1 MKNKDLQKNTFL
13 HKLAKDISI
22 MPKTDLLCL
31 RIIFTNRRAIKY
43 FKEEYK
49 SLQEGVFSMPE
60 CETINDFVQSH
71 SPYKQAEELSLIY
84 MLYCSYQKI
93 YYSRNPLSEDEEAE
107 SFENFYFWGKTILND
122 FDDIDKNLADAKK
135 LYTTLSEEKEIEE
148 LFDFLSDEQKNVLSQ
163 YFADF
168 KKLYS
173 SDSKLKNN
181 FVKIWNCLSDIYFD
195 YKEELKKN
203 AIAYSGMMYRDLVE
217 RMSESDN
224 LFEDDIFAFA
234 GFNVLNQSEKK
245 LFECI
250 KSTNTAHF
258 YWDYDT
264 YYTENSFQEA
274 GIFMRENLS
283 KFPCN
288 KTFSENDFSQI
299 EKSDC
304 NYHIISTTYETTQV
318 HYIRTWIKSLE
329 KQYGESLKQNQIAII
344 LLNENLLPY
353 VLKALPNQ
361 VNGQETKVNITM
373 GYPFKFSTLFEEI
386 GKFAENLSE
395 EGMTHA
401 EQIDGLIRLLKDK
414 AMEKNCPNETKEAA
428 FRSIVTL
435 EDFKATLDFIAVPL
449 SENFV
454 RKTLLKLLQKQI
466 MPFESDATDG
476 IQVMGLLESRNLDF
490 RHILMLSTT
499 NSNVPAVSNA
509 ATFIPHSLRN
519 VFNLMTEK
527 RKIAVFA
534 YYFYRLL
541 HNAKSITYIY
551 NTHSASNDNEEMSC
565 FLQQLRLELGKSIKV
580 SNLSNIQSK
589 SEIKIE
595 LPAKTKATIENV
607 ILKKEYLPP
616 SYINTYIDC
625 PLKFY
630 YDKICELKAI
640 KEEKDI
646 ISLSFGNLFH
656 HSAEFFEESNRTKS
670 LKTCIEEG
678 LDKLDKDQKASIKQM
693 HKDIVLSYLEDL
705 KTFDDKNKDREFVS
719 AEEEIV
725 RTKNINGKDISFG
738 GRIDRIDEKNKRLIL
753 CDYKTGGKDEKD
765 QGIEELFDSNNK
777 DRAKYLFQIM
787 FYAWLLW
794 KEQDID
800 VEIMYVHLLKSKDY
814 ENKIYTY
821 NAETH
826 EIFDECMNEIIKK
839 LLDTD
844 ETKVWEANT
853 KSKNC
858 EYCDYQT
865 LCPNNEIEN
874 EDDTI

>member
-1 MKNKDLQKNTFL
+1 
-13 HKLAKDISI
+13 
-22 MPKTDLLCL
+22 
-31 RIIFTNRRAIKY
+31 
-43 FKEEYK
+43 
-49 SLQEGVFSMPE
+49 FSMPE
-60 CETINDFVQSH
+60 CETINDFVQSY

-93 YYSRNPLSEDEEAE
+93 YYSRNPLSEGEEAE
-107 SFENFYFWGKTILND
+107 NFENFYFWGKTILND
-122 FDDIDKNLADAKK
+122 FDDIDKNLADARK

-148 LFDFLSDEQKNVLSQ
+148 LFDFLSEEQKNILSQ

-203 AIAYSGMMYRDLVE
+203 SIAYSGMIYRDLVE

-224 LFEDDIFAFA
+224 LFGDDIFAFA

-283 KFPCN
+283 QFPCN

-318 HYIRTWIKSLE
+318 YYIRTWIKSLE
-329 KQYGESLKQNQIAII
+329 ERYGEGLKQNQIAII

-353 VLKALPNQ
+353 VLKALPNK
-361 VNGQETKVNITM
+361 VNEQETKVNITM
-373 GYPFKFSTLFEEI
+373 GYPFRFSTLFEEI
-386 GKFAENLSE
+386 GKFAENMSK
-395 EGMTHA
+395 EGKTHA
-401 EQIDGLIRLLKDK
+401 EQIDELILLLKDK

-435 EDFKATLDFIAVPL
+435 EDFKATLDFIDIPL

-476 IQVMGLLESRNLDF
+476 IQIMGLLESRNLDF
-490 RHILMLSTT
+490 KHILMFSTT
-499 NSNVPAVSNA
+499 NSNIPAVSNA

-541 HNAKSITYIY
+541 H
-551 NTHSASNDNEEMSC
+551 
-565 FLQQLRLELGKSIKV
+565 
-580 SNLSNIQSK
+580 
-589 SEIKIE
+589 
-595 LPAKTKATIENV
+595 
-607 ILKKEYLPP
+607 
-616 SYINTYIDC
+616 
-625 PLKFY
+625 
-630 YDKICELKAI
+630 
-640 KEEKDI
+640 
-646 ISLSFGNLFH
+646 
-656 HSAEFFEESNRTKS
+656 
-670 LKTCIEEG
+670 
-678 LDKLDKDQKASIKQM
+678 
-693 HKDIVLSYLEDL
+693 
-705 KTFDDKNKDREFVS
+705 
-719 AEEEIV
+719 
-725 RTKNINGKDISFG
+725 
-738 GRIDRIDEKNKRLIL
+738 
-753 CDYKTGGKDEKD
+753 
-765 QGIEELFDSNNK
+765 
-777 DRAKYLFQIM
+777 
-787 FYAWLLW
+787 
-794 KEQDID
+794 
-800 VEIMYVHLLKSKDY
+800 
-814 ENKIYTY
+814 
-821 NAETH
+821 
-826 EIFDECMNEIIKK
+826 
-839 LLDTD
+839 
-844 ETKVWEANT
+844 
-853 KSKNC
+853 
-858 EYCDYQT
+858 
-865 LCPNNEIEN
+865 
-874 EDDTI
+874 

>member
-13 HKLAKDISI
+13 HKLAKDISR
-22 MPKTDLLCL
+22 MPKTDLLSL
-31 RIIFTNRRAIKY
+31 RVIFTNRRAIKY

-60 CETINDFVQSH
+60 CETINDFVQSY

-93 YYSRNPLSEDEEAE
+93 YYSLNPLSEGEEAE

-122 FDDIDKNLADAKK
+122 FDDIDKNLADARK

-148 LFDFLSDEQKNVLSQ
+148 LFDFLSEEQKNILSQ

-203 AIAYSGMMYRDLVE
+203 SIAYSGMIYRDLVE

-224 LFEDDIFAFA
+224 LFGDDIFAFA

-283 KFPCN
+283 QFPCN

-318 HYIRTWIKSLE
+318 YYIRTWIKSLE
-329 KQYGESLKQNQIAII
+329 ERYGEGLKQNQIAII

-353 VLKALPNQ
+353 VLKALPNK
-361 VNGQETKVNITM
+361 VNEQETKVNITM
-373 GYPFKFSTLFEEI
+373 GYPFRFSTLFEEI
-386 GKFAENLSE
+386 GKFAENMSK
-395 EGMTHA
+395 EGKTHA
-401 EQIDGLIRLLKDK
+401 EQIDELILLLKDK
-414 AMEKNCPNETKEAA
+414 AIEKNCPNETKEAA

-435 EDFKATLDFIAVPL
+435 EDFKATLDFIDIPL

-476 IQVMGLLESRNLDF
+476 IQIMGLLESRNLDF
-490 RHILMLSTT
+490 KHILMLSTT
-499 NSNVPAVSNA
+499 NSNIPAVSNA

-541 HNAKSITYIY
+541 HNAESITYIY
-551 NTHSASNDNEEMSC
+551 NTHSASKDSEEMSC
-565 FLQQLRLELGKSIKV
+565 FLQQLRLELGKPVKV

-595 LPAKTKATIENV
+595 LPAKTKKTIENV
-607 ILKKEYLPP
+607 ILKKKYLSP

-630 YDKICELKAI
+630 YDKICELKPI

-646 ISLSFGNLFH
+646 ISLAFGNLFH
-656 HSAEFFEESNRTKS
+656 HSAECFEKSSRTESIE
-670 LKTCIEEG
+670 TCIEKG
-678 LDKLDKDQKASIKQM
+678 FDRLDKDEKACIKQM
-693 HKDIVLSYLEDL
+693 HKDIALSFLEDL
-705 KTFDDKNKDREFVS
+705 KIFDDKNKDRRFVS

-725 RTKNINGKDISFG
+725 YKKNINAREISFG

-753 CDYKTGGKDEKD
+753 CDYKTGGTEEEFK
-765 QGIEELFDSNNK
+765 GIEGLFDGSKK

-794 KEQDID
+794 EGQDIN
-800 VEIMYVHLLKSKDY
+800 VEIMYVHSLKSKNY

-821 NAETH
+821 TAETH
-826 EIFDECMNEIIKK
+826 KDFDECMKK
-839 LLDTD
+839 LIKNLFDTD
-844 ETKVWEANT
+844 ETKVWEPQ
-853 KSKNC
+853 SKEHIC
-858 EYCDYQT
+858 TYCDYQT

>member
-13 HKLAKDISI
+13 HKLAKDISR
-22 MPKTDLLCL
+22 MPKTDLFSL
-31 RIIFTNRRAIKY
+31 RVIFTNRRAIKY

-60 CETINDFVQSH
+60 CETINDFVQSY

-93 YYSRNPLSEDEEAE
+93 YYSLNSLSEGEEAE

-122 FDDIDKNLADAKK
+122 FDDIDKNLADARK

-148 LFDFLSDEQKNVLSQ
+148 LFDFLSEEQKNILSQ

-203 AIAYSGMMYRDLVE
+203 SIAYSGMIYRDLVE

-224 LFEDDIFAFA
+224 LFGDDIFAFA

-283 KFPCN
+283 QFPCN

-318 HYIRTWIKSLE
+318 YYIRTWIKSLE
-329 KQYGESLKQNQIAII
+329 ERYGEGLKQNQIAII

-353 VLKALPNQ
+353 VLKALPNK
-361 VNGQETKVNITM
+361 VNEQETKVNITM
-373 GYPFKFSTLFEEI
+373 GYPFRFSTLFEEI
-386 GKFAENLSE
+386 GKFAENMSK
-395 EGMTHA
+395 EGKTHA
-401 EQIDGLIRLLKDK
+401 EQIDELILLLKDK

-435 EDFKATLDFIAVPL
+435 EDFKATLDFIDIPL

-476 IQVMGLLESRNLDF
+476 IQIMGLLESRNLDF
-490 RHILMLSTT
+490 KHILMLSTT
-499 NSNVPAVSNA
+499 NSNIPAVSNA

-541 HNAKSITYIY
+541 HNAESITYIY
-551 NTHSASNDNEEMSC
+551 NTHSASKDSEEMSC
-565 FLQQLRLELGKSIKV
+565 FLQQLRLELGKPVKV

-595 LPAKTKATIENV
+595 LPAKTKETIENV
-607 ILKKEYLPP
+607 ILKKKYLSP

-630 YDKICELKAI
+630 YDNICELKPI

-646 ISLSFGNLFH
+646 ISLTFGNLFH
-656 HSAEFFEESNRTKS
+656 HSAECFEKSSRTESIE
-670 LKTCIEEG
+670 TCIEKG
-678 LDKLDKDQKASIKQM
+678 FDRLDKDEKACIKQM
-693 HKDIVLSYLEDL
+693 HKNIALSFLEDL
-705 KTFDDKNKDREFVS
+705 KIFDDKNKDRRFVS

-725 RTKNINGKDISFG
+725 YKKNINAREISFG

-753 CDYKTGGKDEKD
+753 CDYKTGGTEEEFK
-765 QGIEELFDSNNK
+765 GIEGLFDGSKK

-794 KEQDID
+794 EGQDIN
-800 VEIMYVHLLKSKDY
+800 VEIMYVHSLKSKNY

-821 NAETH
+821 TAETH
-826 EIFDECMNEIIKK
+826 KDFDECMKK
-839 LLDTD
+839 LIKNLFDTD
-844 ETKVWEANT
+844 ETKVWEPQ
-853 KSKNC
+853 SKEHIC
-858 EYCDYQT
+858 TYCDYQT

>member
-13 HKLAKDISI
+13 HKLAKDISR
-22 MPKTDLLCL
+22 MPKTDLLSL
-31 RIIFTNRRAIKY
+31 RVIFTNRRAIKY

-60 CETINDFVQSH
+60 CETINDFVQSY

-93 YYSRNPLSEDEEAE
+93 YYSLNPLSEGEEAE

-122 FDDIDKNLADAKK
+122 FDDIDKNLADARK

-148 LFDFLSDEQKNVLSQ
+148 LFDFLSEEQKNILSQ

-203 AIAYSGMMYRDLVE
+203 SIAYSGMIYRDLVE

-224 LFEDDIFAFA
+224 LFGDDIFAFA

-283 KFPCN
+283 QFPCN

-318 HYIRTWIKSLE
+318 YYIRTWIKSLE
-329 KQYGESLKQNQIAII
+329 ERYGEGLKQNQIAII

-353 VLKALPNQ
+353 VLKALPNK
-361 VNGQETKVNITM
+361 VNEQETKVNITM
-373 GYPFKFSTLFEEI
+373 GYPFRFSTLFEEI
-386 GKFAENLSE
+386 GKFAENMSK
-395 EGMTHA
+395 EGKTHA
-401 EQIDGLIRLLKDK
+401 EQIDELILLLKDK
-414 AMEKNCPNETKEAA
+414 AMEKNCPNEIKEAA

-435 EDFKATLDFIAVPL
+435 EDFKATLDFIDIPL

-476 IQVMGLLESRNLDF
+476 IQIMGLLESRNLDF
-490 RHILMLSTT
+490 KHILMLSTT
-499 NSNVPAVSNA
+499 NSNIPAVSNA

-519 VFNLMTEK
+519 VFNIMTEK

-541 HNAKSITYIY
+541 HNAESITYIY
-551 NTHSASNDNEEMSC
+551 NTHSASKDSEEMSC
-565 FLQQLRLELGKSIKV
+565 FLQQLRLELGKPVKV

-595 LPAKTKATIENV
+595 LPAKTKETIENV
-607 ILKKEYLPP
+607 IMKEKYLSP

-630 YDKICELKAI
+630 YDKICELKPI

-646 ISLSFGNLFH
+646 ISLAFGNLFH
-656 HSAEFFEESNRTKS
+656 HSAECFEKSSRTESIE
-670 LKTCIEEG
+670 TCIEKG
-678 LDKLDKDQKASIKQM
+678 FDRLDKDEKACIKQM
-693 HKDIVLSYLEDL
+693 HKDIALSFLEDL
-705 KTFDDKNKDREFVS
+705 KIFDDKNKDRRFVS

-725 RTKNINGKDISFG
+725 YKKNINAREISFG

-753 CDYKTGGKDEKD
+753 YDYKTGGTEEEFK
-765 QGIEELFDSNNK
+765 GIEGLFDGSKK

-794 KEQDID
+794 EGQDIN
-800 VEIMYVHLLKSKDY
+800 VEIMYVHSLKSKNY

-821 NAETH
+821 TAETH
-826 EIFDECMNEIIKK
+826 KEFDECMKK
-839 LLDTD
+839 LIKNLFDTD
-844 ETKVWEANT
+844 ETKVWEPQ
-853 KSKNC
+853 SKEHIC
-858 EYCDYQT
+858 TYCDYQT

>member
-13 HKLAKDISI
+13 HKLAKDISR
-22 MPKTDLLCL
+22 MPKTDLLSL
-31 RIIFTNRRAIKY
+31 RVIFTNRRAIKY

-60 CETINDFVQSH
+60 CETINDFVQSY

-93 YYSRNPLSEDEEAE
+93 YYSRNPLSEGEEAE

-122 FDDIDKNLADAKK
+122 FDDIDKNLADARK

-148 LFDFLSDEQKNVLSQ
+148 LFDFLSEEQKNILSQ

-203 AIAYSGMMYRDLVE
+203 SIAYSGMIYRDLVE

-224 LFEDDIFAFA
+224 LFGDDIFAFA

-283 KFPCN
+283 QFPCN

-318 HYIRTWIKSLE
+318 YYIRTWIKSLE
-329 KQYGESLKQNQIAII
+329 ERYGEGLKQNQIAII

-353 VLKALPNQ
+353 VLKALPNK
-361 VNGQETKVNITM
+361 VNEQETKVNITM
-373 GYPFKFSTLFEEI
+373 GYPFRFSTLFEEI
-386 GKFAENLSE
+386 GKFAENMSK
-395 EGMTHA
+395 EGKTHA
-401 EQIDGLIRLLKDK
+401 EQIDELILLLKDK
-414 AMEKNCPNETKEAA
+414 AMEKNCQNETKEAA

-435 EDFKATLDFIAVPL
+435 EDFKATLDFIDIPL

-476 IQVMGLLESRNLDF
+476 IQIMGLLESRNLDF
-490 RHILMLSTT
+490 KHILMLSTT
-499 NSNVPAVSNA
+499 NSNIPAVSNA

-541 HNAKSITYIY
+541 HNAESITYIY
-551 NTHSASNDNEEMSC
+551 NTHSASKDSEEMSC
-565 FLQQLRLELGKSIKV
+565 FLQQLRLELGKPVKV

-595 LPAKTKATIENV
+595 LPAKTKETIENV
-607 ILKKEYLPP
+607 ILKKKYLSP

-630 YDKICELKAI
+630 YDKICELKPI

-646 ISLSFGNLFH
+646 ISLAFGNLFH
-656 HSAEFFEESNRTKS
+656 HSAECFEKSSRTESIE
-670 LKTCIEEG
+670 TCIEKG
-678 LDKLDKDQKASIKQM
+678 FDRLDKDEKAYIKQM
-693 HKDIVLSYLEDL
+693 HKDIALSFLEDL
-705 KTFDDKNKDREFVS
+705 KIFDDKNKDRRFVS

-725 RTKNINGKDISFG
+725 YKKNINAREISFG

-753 CDYKTGGKDEKD
+753 CDYKTGGTEEDFK
-765 QGIEELFDSNNK
+765 GIEGLFDGSKK

-794 KEQDID
+794 EGQDIN
-800 VEIMYVHLLKSKDY
+800 VEIMYVHSLKSKNY

-821 NAETH
+821 TADTH
-826 EIFDECMNEIIKK
+826 KEFDECMKK
-839 LLDTD
+839 LVKSLFDTD
-844 ETKVWEANT
+844 NTNIWEPQPKENIC
-853 KSKNC
+853 K
-858 EYCDYQT
+858 YCDYKT
-865 LCPNNEIEN
+865 LCPDNITEN